1 MTAILPP
8 LPPSFEKK
16 ETQFD
21 EIYSVGR
28 KNVNASQMIS
38 ALAPAHGVSS

>member
-21 EIYSVGR
+21 EIYSVG
-28 KNVNASQMIS
+28 KKI
-38 ALAPAHGVSS
+38 